1 MGKVLVLGNDM
12 RAFLTVI
19 RSLGRGGHA
28 VHVAWCPKD
37 APALNSKYIKKV
49 HQLAPYSNSDD
60 SWMFQMIKLF
70 QNEKFDL
77 VIPCRDDSILPM
89 QKHRNELE
97 RHTRVYLLNERSFE
111 YGFDKQR
118 MDELACSLGI
128 NLPKERIVHNLS
140 EAYRSFNEFGSPLVV
155 KPFSSFTLDDL
166 NNKQFVLKIYHKEK
180 IQTCI
185 PAMLQKGRLLVQENF
200 IGIGMGVSVLALR
213 GEILAVFQH
222 ERVHE
227 PLFGGGSSYRKSVS
241 LNTELFKATSILISK
256 LNYTGVAM
264 MEFKQNPKNGSWVF
278 IEINPRFWG
287 SLPLAV
293 ASGVDFP
300 LYLYQMLVEGKRMF
314 PERYRRGIYC
324 RNLINDIRWNWENF
338 KANRSDPTL
347 MTKPLPLVAG
357 EVFNILT
364 GRERIDS
371 FTFDDIIPGFA
382 EFAEFAPMI
391 RVLRAKLDTKILEN
405 RLSMGLHAAH
415 AKHRFKKAKCI
426 LLISKAN
433 VCRSPFAYYYLAN
446 KCDKNKSFSSA
457 GYCQKADRSY
467 SRLTREVAEEFGI
480 NMHRHRYQIVARD
493 MVKCADIIFVFDGE
507 DYITMMERF
516 SGIRNK
522 LFLLGSLEGSSPPV
536 IQNAAGLNVEAIRVI
551 YKRITRLIDVL
562 ASD

>member
-1 MGKVLVLGNDM
+1 
-12 RAFLTVI
+12 
-19 RSLGRGGHA
+19 
-28 VHVAWCPKD
+28 
-37 APALNSKYIKKV
+37 
-49 HQLAPYSNSDD
+49 
-60 SWMFQMIKLF
+60 
-70 QNEKFDL
+70 
-77 VIPCRDDSILPM
+77 
-89 QKHRNELE
+89 
-97 RHTRVYLLNERSFE
+97 
-111 YGFDKQR
+111 
-118 MDELACSLGI
+118 
-128 NLPKERIVHNLS
+128 
-140 EAYRSFNEFGSPLVV
+140 
-155 KPFSSFTLDDL
+155 
-166 NNKQFVLKIYHKEK
+166 
-180 IQTCI
+180 
-185 PAMLQKGRLLVQENF
+185 MLQKGRLLVQENF

-241 LNTELFKATSILISK
+241 LNTELFEATSILVSK

-300 LYLYQMLVEGKRMF
+300 LYLYQMLVEGRRVFPKR
-314 PERYRRGIYC
+314 YKKGIYC

-338 KANRSDPTL
+338 KADRSDPTL

-426 LLISKAN
+426 LIISKAN
-433 VCRSPFAYYYLAN
+433 FCRSPFAYYYLAN
-446 KCDKNKSFSSA
+446 ICDKNRSIFSA
-457 GYCQKADRSY
+457 GYH
-467 SRLTREVAEEFGI
+467 RLKDHTSTRLAMEAAEEFGI
-480 NMHRHRYQIVARD
+480 DMHRYHSQMVTLD
-493 MVKCADIIFVFDGE
+493 MVKAADIIFVFDWE
-507 DYITMMERF
+507 DYITIMEKFAGVR
-516 SGIRNK
+516 SK
-522 LFLLGSLEGSSPPV
+522 LFLLGSLGSANSPA
-536 IQNAAGLNVEAIRVI
+536 IQHKSNFNVKDIKAV
-551 YKRITRLIDVL
+551 YKRITKSLDIL
-562 ASD
+562 KPG